1 MAPARNSANAGV
13 ADRLSSAAMS
23 AVAVPASRDVRVIS
37 LIGAAHG
44 ASHYYQLAF
53 ATMLLIVR
61 QEAGLSFEDVGLL
74 AGIFYGVSGIAQT
87 GAGFAV
93 DRFGARPILAGG
105 LFTIG
110 VALALISVA
119 HSFVGFAAI
128 AVIAGLGNSVF
139 HPADFALLNASVD
152 PGRLGRAFSI
162 HGVGGSLGWAAAP
175 VMYFL
180 DSMFGWAGAAFIG
193 AIPGLVLSALIW
205 GHRTTLVDHRVKDR
219 AAGHHNGGTSM
230 LALFS
235 QPAILLCLVY
245 FALIAANTVGIQQ
258 FAVPAWVKMFGISE
272 NYAALCLIV
281 FIVGSAGG
289 VLVGGLFADR
299 VRRHD
304 RVATIGLLVAGLL
317 TLPIATQAVTPA
329 LLLPLLALAGAAG
342 GATGP
347 SRDMIVRGATPPGA
361 SGKVFGFVYS
371 GLDVG
376 SFLAPPFF
384 GWLMTSGLPSLI
396 FWIAVGLYVINAG
409 LVMAIRQSTTPTV
422 ATRPAVAE

>member
-1 MAPARNSANAGV
+1 M
-13 ADRLSSAAMS
+13 SAA
-23 AVAVPASRDVRVIS
+23 AVPASRDVRVIS

-44 ASHYYQLAF
+44 ASHFYQLAF

-61 QEAGLSFEDVGLL
+61 QEAGLSFEEVGLL
-74 AGIFYGVSGIAQT
+74 AGTFYGVSGITQT
-87 GAGFAV
+87 MAGFAV

-110 VALALISVA
+110 VALALVSAA
-119 HSFVGFAAI
+119 HSFWAFAAI
-128 AVIAGLGNSVF
+128 AVIAGAGNSVF
-139 HPADFALLNASVD
+139 HPADFALLNASVN
-152 PGRLGRAFSI
+152 PSRLGRAFSI

-180 DSMFGWAGAAFIG
+180 DSMFGWVGAALIG
-193 AIPGLVLSALIW
+193 ALPGLVLSVLVW
-205 GHRTTLVDHRVKDR
+205 THRTDLVDHRIKER
-219 AAGHHNGGTSM
+219 AAGHHHASKPM
-230 LALFS
+230 LALFM
-235 QPAILLCLVY
+235 QPAILICLVY

-258 FAVPAWVKMFGISE
+258 FAVPAWVAMFGISE

-299 VRRHD
+299 VHRHD
-304 RVATIGLLVAGLL
+304 RVATIGLLIAGAL
-317 TLPIATQAVTPA
+317 TLPIATQSVSPA

-347 SRDMIVRGATPPGA
+347 SRDMIVRSATPPGA

-376 SFLAPPFF
+376 SFMAPPVF
-384 GWLMTSGLPSLI
+384 GWLMGNGYPAVI

-409 LVMAIRQSTTPTV
+409 LVMAIRQTTVPTV
-422 ATRPAVAE
+422 VTRPAAAE

>member
-1 MAPARNSANAGV
+1 M
-13 ADRLSSAAMS
+13 SAA
-23 AVAVPASRDVRVIS
+23 AVPASRDVRVIS

-44 ASHYYQLAF
+44 ASHFYQLAF

-61 QEAGLSFEDVGLL
+61 QEVGLSFEEVGLL
-74 AGIFYGVSGIAQT
+74 AGMFYGVSGIAQT
-87 GAGFAV
+87 MAGFAV

-110 VALALISVA
+110 VALALISAA
-119 HSFVGFAAI
+119 HSFWAFAAI
-128 AVIAGLGNSVF
+128 AVIAGAGNSVF
-139 HPADFALLNASVD
+139 HPADFALLNASVN
-152 PGRLGRAFSI
+152 PSRLGRAFSI

-180 DSMFGWAGAAFIG
+180 DSMFGWVGAALIG
-193 AIPGLVLSALIW
+193 ALPGLVLSVLVW
-205 GHRTTLVDHRVKDR
+205 THRSELVDHRIKDR
-219 AAGHHNGGTSM
+219 AAGHHQAARPM
-230 LALFS
+230 LALFM
-235 QPAILLCLVY
+235 QPAILICLVY

-258 FAVPAWVKMFGISE
+258 FAVPAWVTMFGVTE

-299 VRRHD
+299 VHRHD
-304 RVATIGLLVAGLL
+304 RVAMIGLLVAGAL
-317 TLPIATQAVTPA
+317 TVPIATQAVSPI

-384 GWLMTSGLPSLI
+384 GWLMGAGYPAMI

-409 LVMAIRQSTTPTV
+409 LVMAIRQTATSAPV
-422 ATRPAVAE
+422 ARPAAAE

>member
-1 MAPARNSANAGV
+1 MT
-13 ADRLSSAAMS
+13 AA
-23 AVAVPASRDVRVIS
+23 AAPASRDVRVIS

-61 QEAGLSFEDVGLL
+61 EEAGLRFEDVGLL
-74 AGIFYGVSGIAQT
+74 AGIFYGVSGLAQT
-87 GAGFAV
+87 VAGFAV

-105 LFTIG
+105 LVLVG
-110 VALALISVA
+110 VGLALTAMA
-119 HSFVGFAAI
+119 HSFAAFAAI
-128 AVIAGLGNSVF
+128 AVVAGLGNSVF

-152 PGRLGRAFSI
+152 PARLGRAYSI

-180 DSMFGWAGAAFIG
+180 DSLFGQVGAALAGAL
-193 AIPGLVLSALIW
+193 PGLVLAVLVW
-205 GHRTTLVDHRVKDR
+205 MHRGDLVDHRAKDR
-219 AAGHHNGGTSM
+219 AAAAAHGSKPTMS
-230 LALFS
+230 LFV

-258 FAVPAWVKMFGISE
+258 FAVPAWVRMFGLTE
-272 NYAALCLIV
+272 NFAALCLIV
-281 FIVGSAGG
+281 FIVGSAAG

-304 RVATIGLLVAGLL
+304 RVATIGLAVAALL
-317 TLPIATQAVTPA
+317 TVPIATQSVPPS

-371 GLDVG
+371 GLDIG
-376 SFLAPPFF
+376 SFLAPPVF
-384 GWLMTSGLPSLI
+384 GFLMGAGMPAAI
-396 FWIAVGLYVINAG
+396 FWIAVALYVINAF
-409 LVMAIRQSTTPTV
+409 LVMVIRQST
-422 ATRPAVAE
+422 APAAPSAAAAG